1 MNIEVLN
8 AKYRWTTNSI
18 VSLYAEYFTE
28 EQWDDFNIA
37 CVGSLIAE
45 HRIADENLLQL
56 FSDVYEVFHDEDKK
70 VVFEDGSHTF
80 LELVQCQLEEKV
92 MPESAIFSA
101 TECLLSHGIEKM
113 YLDNFL
119 AAVISPE
126 DLIKCSG
133 PKKAKDMLAMV
144 TGLARLVSNDE
155 SLENKVIVLG
165 ESWNMEYPVHMLEKY
180 RCIHSTPSEMVS
192 FLSSLSYEDFCK
204 YQNSGLSCL
213 FKPNPSIQEYD
224 AFKKGLMSVAKFF
237 EHVGMSLITLSG
249 ALAPGYRV
257 ETNSFS

>member
-1 MNIEVLN
+1 MNIDVLN

-18 VSLYAEYFTE
+18 VILYAEYFTE
-28 EQWDDFNIA
+28 DQWDDFDTA

-92 MPESAIFSA
+92 MPGSTTFSA

-126 DLIKCSG
+126 DLIRCSG
-133 PKKAKDMLAMV
+133 PKKAKDMLAV
-144 TGLARLVSNDE
+144 VSGLAHIVSSDE
-155 SLENKVIVLG
+155 SLENKVRVIE
-165 ESWNMEYPVHMLEKY
+165 ESWNIEYPVRMLDRY
-180 RCIHSTPSEMVS
+180 RGVHSRPSEMVS
-192 FLSSLSYEDFCK
+192 FLSGLSYEDFCK

-213 FKPNPSIQEYD
+213 FKPNPSIEDYG
-224 AFKKGLMSVAKFF
+224 AFKKGLLSVAQFF
-237 EHVGMSLITLSG
+237 EHVNMSLIAPSG
-249 ALAPGYRV
+249 SLAP
-257 ETNSFS
+257 